1 MNEQSFSD
9 RAEFEPL
16 PNRAIVY
23 RALLRKQW
31 INEDTGLVESEAYYL
46 RKNKNEPGISVNIA
60 SACSPEQCAA
70 RFRTCYGVAR
80 LEVGGIRELGL
91 DVIPDS
97 ISHAEIAGLPYDE
110 DDPEMADLLA
120 DLLAQQSL
128 IVWKPRD
135 LIL

>member
-1 MNEQSFSD
+1 MNEQNFSD
-9 RAEFEPL
+9 LAEFEPL

-46 RKNKNEPGISVNIA
+46 RKNKNEQGISVNIA
-60 SACSPEQCAA
+60 SVCSPEQCAA

-97 ISHAEIAGLPYDE
+97 ISHADIIGLLYDE
-110 DDPEMADLLA
+110 DDAERADLLA
-120 DLLAQQSL
+120 DLLAEQS
-128 IVWKPRD
+128 IVIWKPS
-135 LIL
+135 L